1 MIGPAPTPFGIAMKI
16 DVPWDQTNTRH
27 VWKLTLHD
35 EDGNG
40 VHLDGMPEGEEGVGA
55 AGEFEV
61 GRPPGLTPG
70 TAIDLPMALTVP
82 PLPLPPGQRFA
93 WHLTIDEEHQEGWTL
108 SFNTRAMPGQG
119 GPDPT

>member
-40 VHLDGMPEGEEGVGA
+40 VHLDACLKARKVSGRLESSKSVGL
-55 AGEFEV
+55 
-61 GRPPGLTPG
+61 PGSRRVRRSTFP
-70 TAIDLPMALTVP
+70 
-82 PLPLPPGQRFA
+82 
-93 WHLTIDEEHQEGWTL
+93 WH
-108 SFNTRAMPGQG
+108 
-119 GPDPT
+119 